1 MDNCSAPGRGDGGRA
16 GAGAAGGAE
25 VAPGAVV
32 RGSVSLGRGVRI
44 GRGCMLE
51 GDIRVGDGTRIDDY
65 CIVRGRVTIGE
76 RNWIYPFCSIGTGP
90 HHLGHPEDPHADPAS
105 VPAAAGAV
113 AVGSDNVVREYTS
126 INGPVSGRTSVGSRC
141 YIFAHSHIHHDCA
154 VGDGV
159 TLATSATLGGH
170 SEVHSHANL
179 GFLVAVHQFCRVGRY
194 AMVGMQ
200 NPVVKDV
207 LPFSL
212 INRQRFAK
220 INRAGMERGGFAPAE
235 IDGVE
240 GAYRRLA
247 PRLRGGR
254 VSGGAGAEGGA
265 EAEILRFASASRR
278 AFYSPE
284 V

>member
-1 MDNCSAPGRGDGGRA
+1 MDGRGAPGAGDA
-16 GAGAAGGAE
+16 PGAGAGAE

-32 RGSVSLGRGVRI
+32 RGAVSLGRGVHI
-44 GRGCMLE
+44 GRGCILE

-65 CIVRGRVTIGE
+65 CVVRGRVTIGE

-105 VPAAAGAV
+105 VPAAAGEV

-126 INGPVSGRTSVGSRC
+126 INGPTAGKTSVGSRC
-141 YIFAHSHIHHDCA
+141 YIFSNSHIHHDCA
-154 VGDGV
+154 VGDDV

-220 INRAGMERGGFAPAE
+220 INREGMARGGFAPAE

-247 PRLRGGR
+247 PRLRGR
-254 VSGGAGAEGGA
+254 VSGGAGGESGA
-265 EAEILRFASASRR
+265 AAEILRFAAASRR